1 MAALA
6 SLGLGEQ
13 PPPPP
18 QRPTPS
24 LLALELKEGS
34 TPQESPPRM
43 ASPRREPSDVPRIAS
58 KLLAR
63 RVSDT
68 YDCEGWLYK
77 FGTWFGA
84 RRRRHYVLADKNLYQ
99 YADNRLERLK
109 GVLFLPGCRVQPLD
123 RPRPATS
130 PLRGQQSDVYHGF
143 VLSLPGEHASLFDE
157 LDDSQYGA
165 HSPLLNSDSTDG
177 SPSSWGSAA
186 ASSSRRRPGSPSIL
200 RRAANSAT
208 NLRRLTKHVQP
219 GTSWPPS
226 PISDELDSSRPAWKS
241 NFGRLTPSSRRT
253 HRDEVASMAWRA
265 TST

>member
-1 MAALA
+1 MC
-6 SLGLGEQ
+6 LG
-13 PPPPP
+13 
-18 QRPTPS
+18 
-24 LLALELKEGS
+24 
-34 TPQESPPRM
+34 SPPNY
-43 ASPRREPSDVPRIAS
+43 SLVECQTP
-58 KLLAR
+58 
-63 RVSDT
+63 

-130 PLRGQQSDVYHGF
+130 PLRGQQNEVYHGF

-186 ASSSRRRPGSPSIL
+186 NSQRRRPGSPSIL

-226 PISDELDSSRPAWKS
+226 PVNEARFVECVEIKFRASHAIEQTRPQG
-241 NFGRLTPSSRRT
+241 GRVDGVARYEHLTHWSMSTQVEARREGT
-253 HRDEVASMAWRA
+253 HSLRFF
-265 TST
+265 